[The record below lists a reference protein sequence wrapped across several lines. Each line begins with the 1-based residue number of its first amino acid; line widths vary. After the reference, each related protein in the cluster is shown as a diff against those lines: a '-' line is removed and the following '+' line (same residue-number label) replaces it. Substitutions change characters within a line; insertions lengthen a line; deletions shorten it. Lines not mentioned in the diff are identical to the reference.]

1 MDDDRMWQ
9 ADAVALADRVDE
21 LVTRIRCAEAE
32 LGAVLVEIEHRGVD
46 ELFGY
51 RSVARFLADRADI
64 SAGVAGKL
72 MRRARE
78 LNADPAL
85 APATAAAARE
95 GRLSNPAINTILET
109 VRQIPDEHR
118 ADAERELVTLARTTG
133 RRQVAVLGT
142 HLLGHFA
149 PVDTSPPT
157 PERQLSLRRKRTG
170 VWELHGRF
178 DDETGTRAH
187 AMLDSLTECR
197 SDDPRSPRERF
208 GDAFSDVIDLAL
220 NSLEL
225 PRQPGRRAP
234 TRVTVSIAGRK
245 TATGSTCLDDAGEIP
260 AADALIHACDGSTIS
275 AVLDGESESQDL
287 GRLRRLMT
295 AGLRRALHLRGRGC
309 AFDGCHRPPRQC
321 QGHHIRQQSEDGL
334 ASWESPV
341 QLCSYHHRLLH
352 RSGWQIHITP
362 DGLAESTPPTSD
374 DRRRKP
380 EHNDVDSPQSR
391 AA

>member
-1 MDDDRMWQ
+1 MWQ

-51 RSVARFLADRADI
+51 RSVARLLAERADI
-64 SAGVAGKL
+64 SAGTAGKL
-72 MRRARE
+72 MRRARA

-95 GRLSNPAINTILET
+95 GWLSNPAIDTILET
-109 VRQIPDEHR
+109 VRQIPGEHR
-118 ADAERELVTLARTTG
+118 ADAEREMVTLARTTG

-142 HLLGHFA
+142 HLLGRFI

-157 PERQLSLRRKRTG
+157 PDRQLSLRRKRTG
-170 VWELHGRF
+170 VWELRGRF
-178 DDETGTRAH
+178 DDETGIRAH
-187 AMLDSLTECR
+187 ALLDSLAERR
-197 SDDPRSPRERF
+197 SDDPRTPRERF

-220 NSLEL
+220 NSREL
-225 PRQPGRRAP
+225 PLQPVRRAP
-234 TRVTVSIAGRK
+234 TRVTVSIADRK
-245 TATGSTCLDDAGEIP
+245 TGTGSTCLDDAGEIP

-275 AVLDGESESQDL
+275 AVLEGESESQDP

-309 AFDGCHRPPRQC
+309 AFGGCHRPPRQC
-321 QGHHIRQQSEDGL
+321 QGHHIRQQSEAGP
-334 ASWESPV
+334 ASRESPV
-341 QLCSYHHRLLH
+341 QLCGYHHRLLH
-352 RSGWQIHITP
+352 RSGWQVHITP
-362 DGLAESTPPTSD
+362 DGLVESAPAASV

-380 EHNDVDSPQSR
+380 ERNNVDRPLPT